1 MEVSICPKPHSTLGS
16 ESPGSRTVLWCVH
29 DKLLP
34 LATAVTTGLRLVEL
48 LTIQVSGVEG
58 EEGPR
63 DSAQT
68 AKRCRCPQSL
78 RGFLLPPQ
86 NFKLSLSGF
95 LALRSSCAQLLSVSA
110 MLSGFHFPLLQ
121 LLSHPFCSKGETRD
135 SQDLEQL
142 LGTWAPHS

>member
-1 MEVSICPKPHSTLGS
+1 MPQTSLHARVWVSRFANCCCGVCTINNYHLLL
-16 ESPGSRTVLWCVH
+16 LW
-29 DKLLP
+29 P
-34 LATAVTTGLRLVEL
+34 LVFGWLSFWQFRCQEWKTKRA
-48 LTIQVSGVEG
+48 
-58 EEGPR
+58 PR

-68 AKRCRCPQSL
+68 AKKCRCPQSL

-86 NFKLSLSGF
+86 NFKLSLSRF

-110 MLSGFHFPLLQ
+110 TLSGFHFPLLQ